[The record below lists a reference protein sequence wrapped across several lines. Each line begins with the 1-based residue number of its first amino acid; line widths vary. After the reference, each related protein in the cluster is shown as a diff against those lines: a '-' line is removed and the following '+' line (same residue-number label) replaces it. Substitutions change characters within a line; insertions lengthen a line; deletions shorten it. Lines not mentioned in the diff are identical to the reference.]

1 MAKVGAREL
10 YSIKLSGETAL
21 PPFARA
27 PGTGDD
33 THVTRRVNFGLW
45 YDFRNPE
52 PWRVPF
58 ERLYADTLDQIVW
71 AEELGFESVWLTEH
85 HFCDDGY
92 TPSPLVIAGAIG
104 SRTTKMR
111 IGTNLMLIPIHNPL
125 RLAEDA
131 ATLSL
136 LTGGRF
142 DLGVAIGYREL
153 EFDAFGRKLNHR
165 PSLIEEGV
173 EIVRRAWRGEPI
185 SFEGKRYSY
194 GDIRV
199 TPVPEQTP
207 ALLVGAM
214 AEGPVH
220 RAARIGDGFLS
231 TGGIGHD
238 FYLEGLAKAGKSP
251 REGAIYAGNW
261 GIISPDPER
270 EATQVGDHVLYQV
283 NEYVKWGAF
292 GPPGEIPLFPDA
304 PTAIEN
310 GLYELW
316 DADAA
321 VENLTTM
328 LKAYP
333 QVRDIH
339 FWAQFPGEPV
349 ESGSRRLEYIA
360 REVLP
365 RVRAAI

>member
-1 MAKVGAREL
+1 M
-10 YSIKLSGETAL
+10 
-21 PPFARA
+21 
-27 PGTGDD
+27 
-33 THVTRRVNFGLW
+33 TRHVNFGLW

-58 ERLYADTLDQIVW
+58 ERLYAEILDQMVW
-71 AEELGFESVWLTEH
+71 AEGIGFDSVWLTEH

-104 SRTTKMR
+104 ARTKRLR
-111 IGTNLMLIPIHNPL
+111 IGTNLMLITLHNPI

-153 EFDAFGRKLNHR
+153 EFDAFGRKLKNR

-173 EIVRRAWRGEPI
+173 EIVRRAWRGDPI
-185 SFEGKRYSY
+185 DFHGKRYSF

-199 TPVPEQTP
+199 QPTPERPP
-207 ALLVGAM
+207 RLLIGGM
-214 AEGPVH
+214 AEPAID

-238 FYLEGLAKAGKSP
+238 LYLDGLAKAGKRP
-251 REGAIYAGNW
+251 EDGAIFAGNW
-261 GIISPDPER
+261 AIISDDPER
-270 EATQVGDHVLYQV
+270 EAARVGDHVLYQV

-292 GPPGEIPLFPDA
+292 GPPDEVPLFPDA

-316 DADAA
+316 TADQA
-321 VENLTTM
+321 VENLTALLT
-328 LKAYP
+328 AYP
-333 QVRDIH
+333 QVKDVH

-349 ESGSRRLEYIA
+349 SSGSARLEYIA
-360 REVLP
+360 QEVLP
-365 RVRAAI
+365 RVRAAL